1 MKQKNKHLYNEQ
13 CPECAKHGKDNASD
27 NLGVYS
33 NGKWCFSCGYMES
46 ESRISTFKRQLSRVQ
61 EETKPLVV
69 LPEDSSLLFAE
80 RAVSWV
86 RQYELTETDLLKLNC
101 VWSEYEQRLI
111 FPIYGKDKQLIAW
124 QGRYFGNLK
133 KAKWW
138 GVGDLHNTYNILGTD
153 NKLILCEDIISAYKV
168 SKVSMAM
175 PLYGSHIGRERF
187 LRLYKLFGYQFDIR
201 VWLDKDKQ
209 TEAIKQAKLG
219 QTLGLKSTTIIT
231 DLDPKELTHQQL
243 FNILRRKW

>member
-13 CPECAKHGKDNASD
+13 CPECAKHGKDNAGD
-27 NLGVYS
+27 NLAVYS

-46 ESRISTFKRQLSRVQ
+46 EDGISAFKRQQLPR
-61 EETKPLVV
+61 EKEAKPLVV

-86 RQYELTETDLLKLNC
+86 KQYELDETDLLKHNV

-111 FPIYGKDKQLIAW
+111 FPVYGEDKQLIAW

-138 GVGDLHNTYNILGTD
+138 GVGNLKDTYNILGRD
-153 NKLILCEDIISAYKV
+153 NKLILCEDVISAIKI
-168 SKVSMAM
+168 SKTSMAM
-175 PLYGSHIGRERF
+175 PIYGSHIGRERF

-201 VWLDKDKQ
+201 IWLDKDKQ
-209 TEAIKQAKLG
+209 SEAIKQAKLG
-219 QTLGLKSTTIIT
+219 QTLGLKCTTIIT
-231 DLDPKELTHQQL
+231 DLDPKELTNQQL
-243 FNILRRKW
+243 YNILSRGE